1 MNMLRRTWFLGLL
14 AAVTFVAGCA
24 VTPPPPPAPAPT
36 PQARDALAPGGKL
49 RVGVYAGSPTS
60 MVTDK
65 NGKPAG
71 VAYDLGHEFARWLG
85 VPVELIEYKR
95 VAEVVE
101 AMKIGEVDFT
111 FTNATEARARDVNFT
126 LPMISLELGYLVPA
140 GSKLQA
146 MIEIDQPGIKVGVT
160 QGSSSQGVLGRQY
173 KQASLVPVP
182 TMKQAADQ
190 LKLGQLDA
198 FATNKGILNELADS
212 VPGARILDGRWG
224 LEHMA
229 IAVPKGRESGMAYLS
244 NFALT
249 VRRDGTLN
257 AIVARSGL
265 RGTVEPSTR

>member
-1 MNMLRRTWFLGLL
+1 MTILRRTWLTGLL
-14 AAVTFVAGCA
+14 AALTLLAGCA
-24 VTPPPPPAPAPT
+24 VTPPPAPT
-36 PQARDALAPGGKL
+36 PQVREALAPEGRL

-65 NGKPAG
+65 NGRSAG

-85 VPVELIEYKR
+85 VKVELIEYKR
-95 VAEVVE
+95 VAEVIE

-111 FTNATEARARDVNFT
+111 FTNATDARARDVDFT

-140 GSKLQA
+140 GSRLQA
-146 MIEIDQPGIKVGVT
+146 ISEIDRPGIKVGVT

-173 KQASLVPVP
+173 KQATLVPVP
-182 TMKQAADQ
+182 SMKQAADM
-190 LKLGQLDA
+190 LKQGQLDA

-229 IAVPKGRESGMAYLS
+229 IAIPKGRESGMSYLS
-244 NFALT
+244 SFALS
-249 VRRDGTLN
+249 VRRDGTLSS
-257 AIVARSGL
+257 IVSRSGL

>member
-1 MNMLRRTWFLGLL
+1 MIMQRRTWLAGLL
-14 AAVTFVAGCA
+14 TTLLAGCA
-24 VTPPPPPAPAPT
+24 VTAPPPPPPPSPT
-36 PQARDALAPGGKL
+36 PKVREVLAPQGRL

-60 MVTDK
+60 LVIDK

-71 VAYDLGHEFARWLG
+71 VAHDLGYEFARWLG

-95 VAEVVE
+95 VAEVVD
-101 AMKIGEVDFT
+101 AMKLGEVDFT

-140 GSKLQA
+140 GSKLQT
-146 MIEIDQPGIKVGVT
+146 ISEIDRAGVKVGVT

-173 KQASLVPVP
+173 KQASLVAVP
-182 TMKQAADQ
+182 TMKQAADM
-190 LKLGQLDA
+190 LKRGQLDA

-212 VPGARILDGRWG
+212 LPGARILDGRWG

-229 IAVPKGRESGMAYLS
+229 IAVPKGRESGMSYLS

-249 VRRDGTLN
+249 VRRDGTLG

-265 RGTVEPSTR
+265 RGTVEPSAR